1 MIAWLLLQA
10 ADAEGV
16 EFFEKKIRPV
26 LVEQCYSCHS
36 AGAKSVK
43 GGLKLDSRHDLLKGG
58 DSGPALV
65 AGDPDKS
72 LLIKALRRVN
82 PDLAMPPKKTLPKEV
97 VADFEAWVKR
107 GAPDPRTGGPIDP
120 VADQAK
126 KHWAFQPVSSP
137 AVPATRTAGWAKTE
151 VDAFILAALEA
162 KNLKPQPEA
171 DRRTLIRRATFD
183 LLGLPPTP
191 EEVEAFEKDKD
202 PQAYEKV
209 IDRLLASPR
218 YGERWARH
226 WLDVARYS
234 DTKGYVFQEERRYP
248 FAYTYRDWAIEAFN
262 ADLPYDQFILQQ
274 LAADRLPLGEDKRP
288 LAAMGFLTVGRR
300 FLNNIADITD
310 DRIDVVT
317 RGFMALTVGCARCH
331 DHKYDPI
338 PTKDYYSLYGVFVSS
353 NEPKDLPV
361 LTSYAKDA
369 KAVEYEKILEKLKGD
384 VEAFKKTRLEEKLK
398 GLRSAKSIADHL
410 MAARE
415 WTGGDDDK
423 ALRDFAQ
430 KRDLSSG
437 GIQRW
442 RERLKKKDAIFKL
455 WLALDEKDL
464 AKSVSLDGVHP
475 KIAEAFKTPPASLRE
490 AADRYGAVLAAG
502 EKDEALKKVLFGPD
516 APCDVPLADLEKL
529 YNRKDRDEHRAKEKK
544 IEEHKASHP
553 GAPAHAMVMVD
564 NPKPTTP
571 RVFIRG
577 NPANPGPEVPRRFLS
592 CVAGENAP
600 PFVDGSGRLELAKA
614 IASPGN
620 PLTARVMVNRLWTL
634 HFGQGLVRTPSD
646 FGLRSDP
653 PSHPDLLDFLA
664 RRFSGELKWSLKGL
678 HRLLTTSAVYR
689 QRADGDPA
697 YVAVDPD
704 NKLLWKMNRRRLEFE
719 ALRDSLL
726 AVAGRLDTTLGGRPE
741 PLVTNPTVK
750 QKMNAETI
758 TNEGGGDASQDV
770 YSRRR
775 AIYLFVDRQNLPQ
788 TMRFF
793 DFASPDQHSPQ
804 RFVTTVPQQA
814 LFLMNNPF
822 VLEQS
827 RHLAARAGE
836 GDVASK
842 IHALHRILF
851 GRAATADE
859 LAGGR
864 RFLELMEGRGG
875 PVVSAWRYGYG
886 QVDEAGKTVSFTAL
900 PHFTGSAWQGG
911 AALPDAK
918 LGWLTMTA
926 EGGHPG
932 GPAQGALIRRWTSP
946 RDAVVSI
953 EGVLTHK
960 AAEGD
965 GVHARI
971 VSSRHGALA
980 SWTAHNTEAE
990 TKMTRVEVSKGDTL
1004 DFVVD
1009 CRKDEGWDSFA
1020 WAPVIRTVET
1030 PAATGAAVPQEWR
1043 ASEQFGGAPGKSKP
1057 GPSALERYA
1066 HVLLQTNEFLFID

>member
-1 MIAWLLLQA
+1 
-10 ADAEGV
+10 
-16 EFFEKKIRPV
+16 
-26 LVEQCYSCHS
+26 
-36 AGAKSVK
+36 
-43 GGLKLDSRHDLLKGG
+43 
-58 DSGPALV
+58 
-65 AGDPDKS
+65 
-72 LLIKALRRVN
+72 
-82 PDLAMPPKKTLPKEV
+82 
-97 VADFEAWVKR
+97 
-107 GAPDPRTGGPIDP
+107 
-120 VADQAK
+120 
-126 KHWAFQPVSSP
+126 
-137 AVPATRTAGWAKTE
+137 
-151 VDAFILAALEA
+151 
-162 KNLKPQPEA
+162 
-171 DRRTLIRRATFD
+171 
-183 LLGLPPTP
+183 
-191 EEVEAFEKDKD
+191 
-202 PQAYEKV
+202 
-209 IDRLLASPR
+209 
-218 YGERWARH
+218 
-226 WLDVARYS
+226 
-234 DTKGYVFQEERRYP
+234 
-248 FAYTYRDWAIEAFN
+248 
-262 ADLPYDQFILQQ
+262 
-274 LAADRLPLGEDKRP
+274 
-288 LAAMGFLTVGRR
+288 MGFLTVGRR
-300 FLNNIADITD
+300 FLNNVADITD

-361 LTSYAKDA
+361 LSTGTKTPQNL
-369 KAVEYEKILEKLKGD
+369 EYEKAVAKLKED
-384 VEAFKKTRLEEKLK
+384 VEAFRRGRHQEKIK
-398 GLRSAKSIADHL
+398 SLRTAASIADHL
-410 MAARE
+410 L
-415 WTGGDDDK
+415 GGKDPKNGDDKLREYAQARWK
-423 ALRDFAQ
+423 ARLKTSDGIFKPWLDYAALPEKDFAAQ
-430 KRDLSSG
+430 A
-437 GIQRW
+437 
-442 RERLKKKDAIFKL
+442 KDVK
-455 WLALDEKDL
+455 
-464 AKSVSLDGVHP
+464 LDGAHP
-475 KIAEAFKTPPASLRE
+475 KVVEAFKTPPASLKE
-490 AADRYGAVLAAG
+490 AAERYGAVLAAG
-502 EKDEALKKVLFGPD
+502 AGDEALRSVLEGPA
-516 APCDVPLADLEKL
+516 APGDIPAADLDKVW
-529 YNRKDRDEHRAKEKK
+529 NRKDRDEQRAKERKV
-544 IEEHKASHP
+544 EELKVTHP

-571 RVFIRG
+571 RVFVRG
-577 NPANPGPEVPRRFLS
+577 NPGNPGPEVPRRFLS
-592 CVAGENAP
+592 CLAGENAP
-600 PFVDGSGRLELAKA
+600 PFTDGSGRLELAKA
-614 IASPGN
+614 IASPQN

-653 PSHPDLLDFLA
+653 PSHPELLDFLA
-664 RRFSGELKWSLKGL
+664 RRFIADGWSIKKL
-678 HRLLTTSAVYR
+678 HKLLMSSAVYR

-719 ALRDSLL
+719 AMRDSLL
-726 AVAGRLDTTLGGRPE
+726 AVAGRLDVTPGGRPE

-758 TNEGGGDASQDV
+758 TNEGGGDAAQDV

-793 DFASPDQHSPQ
+793 DFASPDTHSPQ

-836 GDVASK
+836 GDVASR

-851 GRAATADE
+851 GRPATPEE

-875 PVVSAWRYGYG
+875 PVASAWRYGYG
-886 QVDEAGKTVSFTAL
+886 KVDEAGKTVSFTAL
-900 PHFTGSAWQGG
+900 PHFTGMAWQGG

-932 GPAQGALIRRWTSP
+932 SPAHGALIRRWTSP

-953 EGVLTHK
+953 EGVLIHK

-1009 CRKDEGWDSFA
+1009 CRKDEGWDSFL
-1020 WAPVIRTVET
+1020 WAPVVRTVET

-1057 GPSALERYA
+1057 GPTALERYA